1 MEIYLNYGEENF
13 LVEYNTKKK
22 VEEYNLSNPSM
33 NLIYL
38 NDDNIDKLIQNC
50 EQLPFFDE
58 KKVIVAKNTGIFA
71 SGNKKVSN
79 DVVEKILE
87 YVENLP
93 DYIVLI
99 FSEESV
105 DKRLVA
111 YKKISKIAK
120 CTEYKYNN
128 MVDLANWIVR
138 GIKTLGG
145 KIEFD
150 VAQVLAEACGPSMTY
165 LYTEIQKLATLSKE
179 GREINNSLINS
190 VCMKSEQ
197 GIIFDLTDA
206 IGNREAKKALALIN
220 DFVLQKQPEQYLIV
234 MIYKHI
240 RNLYAIKVA
249 QREGRASAEILGMNP
264 YVYKKAIP
272 QANKFTEQDLRKL
285 LDKII
290 ELDEKSKI
298 GEMNIRIG
306 MDTIVAMI

>member
-1 MEIYLNYGEENF
+1 MEIYLNYGEETF
-13 LVEYNTKKK
+13 LVEYNSKKIIN
-22 VEEYNLSNPSM
+22 EYNLSNPNM

-38 NDDNIDKLIQNC
+38 NDENIDKLISHC
-50 EQLPFFDE
+50 EQLPFFDDQ
-58 KKVIVAKNTGIFA
+58 KIILAKNTGIFT
-71 SGNKKVSN
+71 SGNKKISA
-79 DVVEKILE
+79 DIIEKILDYIE
-87 YVENLP
+87 KVP

-99 FSEESV
+99 FSEENI
-105 DKRLVA
+105 DKRLTA
-111 YKKISKIAK
+111 YKKLSKIAK

-128 MVDLANWIVR
+128 IVDLANWICK
-138 GIKTLGG
+138 GIKSLGG

-150 VAQVLAEACGPSMTY
+150 VAQYLAEACGPSMTY
-165 LYTEIQKLATLSKE
+165 LYTEIQKLATLNKE
-179 GREINNSLINS
+179 GRQINKSLINS

-206 IGNREAKKALALIN
+206 IGNRDAKTALNLIN
-220 DFVLQKQPEQYLIV
+220 DFILQKQPEQYLII

-249 QREGRASAEILGMNP
+249 QREGRASANDLGMNP

-272 QANKFTEQDLRKL
+272 QANKFKENELKNIL
-285 LDKII
+285 MKII

-306 MDTIVAMI
+306 MDTLVALL